1 MTAAIST
8 YDELLDKA
16 ADFML
21 VAEADLNIPAFI
33 RLAEAQ
39 FEPIL
44 RVREMEKTVN
54 YIVGSESLTVPT
66 SFLEARSLTLPDSGR
81 KLTYVSMD
89 EFRARKS
96 STATPYIFTIW
107 GEELLVHPKPNADG
121 TVKMVLDYM
130 SRVSP
135 LSTEAPVNPILK
147 KYPDIY
153 LYGLLTNSAGYLKDP
168 EMQSTWGNLFSSAIQ
183 SANKANKRIVGQ
195 RLRMSPSGAPV

>member
-8 YDELLDKA
+8 YDELLAKA

-21 VAEADLNIPAFI
+21 VAEADINIPAFI

-54 YIVGSESLTVPT
+54 YIVGSEDLTVPT
-66 SFLEARSLTLPDSGR
+66 TFLEARSLTLPDSGQ
-81 KLTYVSMD
+81 KLTYVSVD

-96 STATPYIFTIW
+96 STATPCIFTIW
-107 GEELLVHPKPNADG
+107 GEELLVHPEPSTDG
-121 TVKMVLDYM
+121 TVKMVLDYVA
-130 SRVSP
+130 RVSP
-135 LSTEAPVNPILK
+135 LSVAAPVNSILK

-168 EMQSTWGNLFSSAIQ
+168 DMQATWGNLFSSAIQ

>member
-1 MTAAIST
+1 MTASIST
-8 YDELLDKA
+8 YDDLLLKA

-21 VAEADLNIPAFI
+21 VAEADLNIPVFI

-66 SFLEARSLTLPDSGR
+66 DFLEARSLTLPDSGQ

-96 STATPYIFTIW
+96 SAATPCIFTIW
-107 GEELLVHPKPNADG
+107 GEELLVYPEPNADG
-121 TVKMVLDYM
+121 TVQMVLDYM
-130 SRVSP
+130 ARVSP
-135 LSTEAPVNPILK
+135 LSEAAAVNPILK